1 MVNYSEGTLDGSKW
15 MFVTKECFHKK
26 KEEEKHT
33 PKNTKLN
40 YNICQNGSA
49 MLLSV
54 IMPPFKGR
62 CNITACGHQNSS
74 HTL

>member
-1 MVNYSEGTLDGSKW
+1 MV
-15 MFVTKECFHKK
+15 VTKELFHNKKK
-26 KEEEKHT
+26 KEGEKKKKKT
-33 PKNTKLN
+33 
-40 YNICQNGSA
+40 ICQNGSA

>member
-1 MVNYSEGTLDGSKW
+1 MV
-15 MFVTKECFHKK
+15 VTKECFHKK
-26 KEEEKHT
+26 KEEEKRKQKQT
-33 PKNTKLN
+33 
-40 YNICQNGSA
+40 ICQNGSA

>member
-1 MVNYSEGTLDGSKW
+1 MV
-15 MFVTKECFHKK
+15 VTKECFHKK
-26 KEEEKHT
+26 KEEKRKEKNY
-33 PKNTKLN
+33 KKQLN

-62 CNITACGHQNSS
+62 CNITVCGHQNSS